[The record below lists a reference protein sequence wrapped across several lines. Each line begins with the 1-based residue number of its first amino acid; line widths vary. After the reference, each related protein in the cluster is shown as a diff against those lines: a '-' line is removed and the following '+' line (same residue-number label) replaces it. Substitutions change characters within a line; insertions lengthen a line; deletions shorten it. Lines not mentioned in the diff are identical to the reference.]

1 MAQELMHGWGGLR
14 ITCGVTWPPTDAVT
28 GEQKKHKG
36 SLSTGN
42 TMPCPFYNFSG
53 GLLVRCELPSSPNR
67 SVKVKTVVSLSRLWS
82 RWGPVPSGRGGGGS
96 LFCPQKSPLCTGAE
110 WRPALVRS
118 APPAK
123 VSPSTSARRSL
134 RQDMNSP
141 RTSHP
146 APETAWGE

>member
-42 TMPCPFYNFSG
+42 IMPCPFYNFSG

-67 SVKVKTVVSLSRLWS
+67 SVKVKTIVSLSRLWS
-82 RWGPVPSGRGGGGS
+82 RWGPVPSGRGVGGPS
-96 LFCPQKSPLCTGAE
+96 
-110 WRPALVRS
+110 S
-118 APPAK
+118 APRSHP
-123 VSPSTSARRSL
+123 SARVLSGALLWSDLL
-134 RQDMNSP
+134 RLP
-141 RTSHP
+141 RFLPPRAHEGVSAKT
-146 APETAWGE
+146 